1 MRALEITIAAILLLI
16 SIGLFATTFSGDFD
30 VPTFGGD
37 VGPAFAPRGY
47 LAVWM
52 MLAAIALVDALKRD
66 RAPLGSI
73 GDIPRL
79 ATASAVGVGTGL
91 AMLKVGF
98 VIAAIPGLFL
108 FCRVLGYRNHLV
120 LVAVSIVAPLAIW
133 WIFTFAFELL
143 LPRSPWFGRL

>member
-1 MRALEITIAAILLLI
+1 MRALEVSVAAGFLLIAA
-16 SIGLFATTFSGDFD
+16 GLFALTFSTDFD

-52 MLAAIALVDALKRD
+52 VLAAITLIDALKRD

-73 GDIPRL
+73 GDIRRL

-98 VIAAIPGLFL
+98 VIAAIPGLLL

-120 LVAVSIVAPLAIW
+120 LVVISIVAPLAIW
-133 WIFTFAFELL
+133 WVFTFAFELL